1 MAAQRKPNST
11 PKSTSAARTRAY
23 RERMRAKGL
32 KPVTLWVLDTSNP
45 AVRKRLE
52 EDCRRI
58 RESPDEQAVMDMLE
72 QMQIEDGL
80 WD

>member
-1 MAAQRKPNST
+1 MSAKRKPDAK

-32 KPVTLWVLDTSNP
+32 KPVTRWVLDLNNP
-45 AVRKRLE
+45 AVRARLE
-52 EDCRRI
+52 EDGRRI

-72 QMQIEDGL
+72 QMQIEDGI
-80 WD
+80 WG